1 MPAQARPF
9 GPRNVDRI
17 AGFVH
22 GGDVIALDRD
32 IFVGLAPGDL
42 RAKFFHAGKTAHD
55 HNDHL

>member
-42 RAKFFHAGKTAHD
+42 RAKFFHAGKTAYD